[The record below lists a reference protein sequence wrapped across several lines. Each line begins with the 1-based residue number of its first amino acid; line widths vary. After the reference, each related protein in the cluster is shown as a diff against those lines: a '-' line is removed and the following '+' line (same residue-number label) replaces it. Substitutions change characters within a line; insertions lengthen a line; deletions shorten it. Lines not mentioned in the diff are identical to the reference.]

1 MYDFR
6 RKHILA
12 KIGRPRIE
20 NPKRNMI
27 TFRMRDDDR
36 LALNIYAS
44 RHNITISEALEKAV
58 RNLIETKESKSALS

>member
-1 MYDFR
+1 M
-6 RKHILA
+6 A

-20 NPKRNMI
+20 NPKRNLITI

-36 LALNIYAS
+36 RALNIYAS

>member
-1 MYDFR
+1 MT
-6 RKHILA
+6 

-36 LALNIYAS
+36 RALNRYAS
-44 RHNITISEALEKAV
+44 MHNITISEALEKAV

>member
-1 MYDFR
+1 M
-6 RKHILA
+6 A

-20 NPKRNMI
+20 NPKRNLT

-36 LALNIYAS
+36 RALNIYAS

>member
-1 MYDFR
+1 M
-6 RKHILA
+6 A

-20 NPKRNMI
+20 NPKRNII

-36 LALNIYAS
+36 RALSRYAS
-44 RHNITISEALEKAV
+44 MHSITISETLEKAI

>member
-1 MYDFR
+1 M
-6 RKHILA
+6 A

-20 NPKRNMI
+20 NPKRNLI
-27 TFRMRDDDR
+27 TFRMSDDDR
-36 LALNIYAS
+36 RALNIYAS

>member
-1 MYDFR
+1 M
-6 RKHILA
+6 A

-20 NPKRNMI
+20 NPKRNLI

-36 LALNIYAS
+36 RAL
-44 RHNITISEALEKAV
+44 NITISEALEKAV

>member
-1 MYDFR
+1 M
-6 RKHILA
+6 A

-20 NPKRNMI
+20 NPKRNLI
-27 TFRMRDDDR
+27 TLRMRDDDR
-36 LALNIYAS
+36 RALNIYAS

>member
-1 MYDFR
+1 M
-6 RKHILA
+6 A

-20 NPKRNMI
+20 NPKRNLI
-27 TFRMRDDDR
+27 TFRMRDDELR
-36 LALNIYAS
+36 ALNIYAS

>member
-1 MYDFR
+1 M
-6 RKHILA
+6 A

-20 NPKRNMI
+20 NPKRNLI

-36 LALNIYAS
+36 RALNIYAS

-58 RNLIETKESKSALS
+58 RNLIETMESKSALS